1 MDPLPHDWDAVKTYI
16 IKRLLLFPVTVA
28 MVTLIVF
35 FIMWIVPGDAAIMIL
50 AGDEGES
57 GVSQE
62 DLDKLRKQLGLDRP
76 VYVQYGDWVWDL
88 LRGDLGDS
96 IYYKIPVLGELQ
108 GRFLVTLELSIMSIL
123 MSVTLAIPIGVLS
136 AVKQDTIFDYGVRT
150 FTLAGIALPSFWI
163 GILVVAIL
171 SYWFDWLPPLGYAT
185 LWEDPLTNLQQ
196 LIFPAATLAFGEL
209 AFSARITRS
218 TMLEVMRDDYV
229 RTARA
234 KGLSELVVI
243 GRHALKNAL
252 LPVITVSG
260 WQFGRLLGGVVII
273 ETIFVMPG
281 IGSFL
286 IDAII
291 HRDYPI
297 IQAIMVMVAGLILV
311 LNLLIDL
318 FYGWLDPRIRYA

>member
-1 MDPLPHDWDAVKTYI
+1 
-16 IKRLLLFPVTVA
+16 
-28 MVTLIVF
+28 
-35 FIMWIVPGDAAIMIL
+35 MWIVPGDAAIVIL
-50 AGDEGES
+50 AGEGGEA
-57 GVSQE
+57 GVNQE

-76 VYVQYGDWVWDL
+76 VYVQYGDWVWGL
-88 LRGDLGDS
+88 VRGDLGDS
-96 IYYKIPVLGELQ
+96 VYYKIPVLDEIQ
-108 GRFLVTLELSIMSIL
+108 GKSLVTLELSIMAIL
-123 MSVTLAIPIGVLS
+123 MSGLLAVPIGVLS
-136 AVKQDTIFDYGVRT
+136 AVKQDTIFDYVVRT

-163 GILVVAIL
+163 GILIVAVL
-171 SYWFDWLPPLGYAT
+171 TFWFNWLPDPEYRT
-185 LWEDPLTNLQQ
+185 LWDKPFTNLQQ
-196 LIFPAATLAFGEL
+196 LIFPALALAFGEL

-218 TMLEVMRDDYV
+218 TMLEVLRDDYV

-260 WQFGRLLGGVVII
+260 WQFGRLLGGVVVI
-273 ETIFVMPG
+273 ERIFLVPG

-291 HRDYPI
+291 HRDYTV

-318 FYGWLDPRIRYA
+318 LYGWLDPRIRYA

>member
-1 MDPLPHDWDAVKTYI
+1 M
-16 IKRLLLFPVTVA
+16 
-28 MVTLIVF
+28 
-35 FIMWIVPGDAAIMIL
+35 
-50 AGDEGES
+50 
-57 GVSQE
+57 
-62 DLDKLRKQLGLDRP
+62 
-76 VYVQYGDWVWDL
+76 
-88 LRGDLGDS
+88 RGDLGDS
-96 IYYKIPVLGELQ
+96 VYYKIPVLDEIQ
-108 GRFLVTLELSIMSIL
+108 GKSLVTLELSIMAIL
-123 MSVTLAIPIGVLS
+123 MSGLLAVPIGVLS
-136 AVKQDTIFDYGVRT
+136 AVKQDTIFDYVVRT

-163 GILVVAIL
+163 GILIVAVL
-171 SYWFDWLPPLGYAT
+171 TFWFNWLPDPEYRT
-185 LWEDPLTNLQQ
+185 LWDKPFTNLQQ
-196 LIFPAATLAFGEL
+196 LIFPALALAFGEL

-218 TMLEVMRDDYV
+218 TMLEVLRDDYV

-260 WQFGRLLGGVVII
+260 WQFGRLLGGVVVI
-273 ETIFVMPG
+273 ERIFLVPG

-291 HRDYPI
+291 HRDYTV

-318 FYGWLDPRIRYA
+318 LYGWLDPRIRYA